1 MRAAPPAGSPGAAP
15 PIGNPGGA
23 APAALPKE
31 HLPEDSPG
39 DAWWTS
45 QQLPPQLR
53 YSDLQ

>member
-15 PIGNPGGA
+15 PIGSPGGA